1 MKNLKFLGKVL
12 DKKEQMSI
20 NGGKDKCGRTFCSTI
35 CNNGC
40 RVCANLC
47 GEFYLPC

>member
-1 MKNLKFLGKVL
+1 MKNLKILGKVL

-20 NGGKDKCGRTFCSTI
+20 NGGEDKCGRTFCMVG
-35 CNNGC
+35 CNNGFM
-40 RVCANLC
+40 RCANHC